1 MASQWAGSFPPRPH
15 DPDPTTPTP
24 RPRAEGRA
32 EGMRTHRSLPRAPAG
47 PSPRQAAPA
56 RPGAPPP
63 LAVTSRPL
71 EPRPPPA
78 PWPPPAPRPP
88 GPPSSNTPAPPV
100 RRRAPRS
107 ALRAC
112 APGAIRMRCTLVPPL
127 AGGEAGSEAGPR
139 QRAGPRPGLEA
150 LCAECARA
158 RSCPLGRSGGLR
170 ATLGIYSPRCILSRF
185 ANPGPA
191 PPASLPVG

>member
-100 RRRAPRS
+100 RRRAPCS
-107 ALRAC
+107 AHARPGPYAC
-112 APGAIRMRCTLVPPL
+112 A
-127 AGGEAGSEAGPR
+127 
-139 QRAGPRPGLEA
+139 
-150 LCAECARA
+150 A
-158 RSCPLGRSGGLR
+158 RSSRPSQVGRPALKLGLDRGRDRGVGWRHCAQSARGLGVALWGGAGASGLR
-170 ATLGIYSPRCILSRF
+170 
-185 ANPGPA
+185 
-191 PPASLPVG
+191 